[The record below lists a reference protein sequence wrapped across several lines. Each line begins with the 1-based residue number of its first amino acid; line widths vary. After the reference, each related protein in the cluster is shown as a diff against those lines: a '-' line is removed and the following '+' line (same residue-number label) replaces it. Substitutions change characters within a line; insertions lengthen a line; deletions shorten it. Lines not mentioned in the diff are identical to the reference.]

1 MQKSIKGAINCCK
14 LQFIFKNQSK
24 IYDNFCFKDTV
35 PQTLTSGVVYN
46 FQYGLCN
53 EFYYGECVGHLA
65 VRSGEHIG
73 ISFLTNG
80 RVQSR
85 KDSAACH
92 HLLNCNYSDTFE
104 DFSVLCHKNRIIC
117 IRLNEFLSH
126 CLLPCLDL

>member
-1 MQKSIKGAINCCK
+1 MI
-14 LQFIFKNQSK
+14 IFASK
-24 IYDNFCFKDTV
+24 TLFPKFLYQVWFTSFNMDYMDN
-35 PQTLTSGVVYN
+35 
-46 FQYGLCN
+46 N
-53 EFYYGECVGHLA
+53 ESYYGECVGHLA
-65 VRSGEHIG
+65 VRSAEHIG